1 MSKKS
6 IVDLLTESE
15 NTLSEKLWQL
25 SCDIDEI
32 SYKLETAR
40 SICGVVAVGLDSDSN
55 DESGAIWGVHD
66 IVKEQSHLLDALS
79 TDVLYIRKQLKEA
92 EEKKKGAKK

>member
-6 IVDLLTESE
+6 NVGLLTEGE
-15 NTLSEKLWQL
+15 NSLDEKLWQL
-25 SCDIDEI
+25 SCDID
-32 SYKLETAR
+32 
-40 SICGVVAVGLDSDSN
+40 LDSDAN

-66 IVKEQSHLLDALS
+66 IVREQSNLLDALS
-79 TDVLYIRKQLKEA
+79 TDVLYIRKQLNEA

>member
-1 MSKKS
+1 MRKKT

-15 NTLSEKLWQL
+15 NTLSEQLWKL
-25 SCDIDEI
+25 SCDIDEV

-40 SICGVVAVGLDSDSN
+40 SICGVVATSFGSDLN
-55 DESGAIWGVHD
+55 DESGAVWGVHD
-66 IVKEQSHLLDALS
+66 IVKEQGHLLDALS
-79 TDVLYIRKQLKEA
+79 ADALHMRKQLKEA

>member
-1 MSKKS
+1 MRKKT

-15 NTLSEKLWQL
+15 DTLSEQLWKL
-25 SCDIDEI
+25 SCDIDEV

-40 SICGVVAVGLDSDSN
+40 SICGVVATSFGSDLN
-55 DESGAIWGVHD
+55 DESGAVWGVHD
-66 IVKEQSHLLDALS
+66 ILREQSHLLDELSADALHM
-79 TDVLYIRKQLKEA
+79 RKQLKEA

>member
-1 MSKKS
+1 MRKKT

-15 NTLSEKLWQL
+15 DTLSEKLWKL

-40 SICGVVAVGLDSDSN
+40 SICGVVATSFGSDLN
-55 DESGAIWGVHD
+55 DESGAVWGVHD
-66 IVKEQSHLLDALS
+66 ILREQSHLLDALS
-79 TDVLYIRKQLKEA
+79 ADALHMRKQLKEA

>member
-1 MSKKS
+1 MREKT
-6 IVDLLTESE
+6 IVDLLNESE

-25 SCDIDEI
+25 SCAIDEI

-55 DESGAIWGVHD
+55 DESGAVWGVHD
-66 IVKEQSHLLDALS
+66 IVKEQGHLLDALS
-79 TDVLYIRKQLKEA
+79 ADALHMRKQLKEA

>member
-1 MSKKS
+1 MSSKS

-15 NTLSEKLWQL
+15 DTLSEKLWKL

-55 DESGAIWGVHD
+55 DESGAIWGAHD
-66 IVKEQSHLLDALS
+66 IVKEQSHLLDGLSSDALQ
-79 TDVLYIRKQLKEA
+79 IRKQLKEA